1 MIQAIE
7 KQQSQ
12 QQQGQYTLNNVSKEE
27 SYAESDERQTSLDFT
42 VRDEQFTG
50 AQDVPAISISNLF
63 GKNALSEQ
71 QQISLQEENK
81 SNTSVEPCSLS
92 SIVIKRKK
100 PRRSILFGAAMGA
113 VVACWVFSGNFIF
126 TALFTLMTVLGQL
139 EFYRMAMCVEM
150 NSLGFSFRVF
160 FPIIFSHRFRFMI
173 FLLTSFYPGMLAY
186 IPLEEYL
193 FVEPA
198 QCLLPPCLPR
208 IYTKY
213 VCLCLLPTQ

>member
-27 SYAESDERQTSLDFT
+27 SYAESDERQTSLDST

-81 SNTSVEPCSLS
+81 SNTSVEPYSLS

-100 PRRSILFGAAMGA
+100 PRRSILFGSAMGA

-139 EFYRMAMCVEM
+139 EFYRMAM
-150 NSLGFSFRVF
+150 
-160 FPIIFSHRFRFMI
+160 
-173 FLLTSFYPGMLAY
+173 
-186 IPLEEYL
+186 
-193 FVEPA
+193 
-198 QCLLPPCLPR
+198 
-208 IYTKY
+208 Y
-213 VCLCLLPTQ
+213 V